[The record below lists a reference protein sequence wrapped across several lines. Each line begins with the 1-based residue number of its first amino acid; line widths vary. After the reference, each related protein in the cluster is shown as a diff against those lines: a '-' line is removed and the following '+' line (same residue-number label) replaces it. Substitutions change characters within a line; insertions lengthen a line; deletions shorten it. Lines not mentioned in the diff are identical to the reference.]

1 MRSGETPVFEN
12 RLLIERIPCGDVS
25 PAFESNRIIL
35 EFPLFDNDPV
45 VSTIKSIFNNF
56 YFQ

>member
-12 RLLIERIPCGDVS
+12 RLLIECIPCGDVS

-35 EFPLFDNDPV
+35 EFTLFENDPV
-45 VSTIKSIFNNF
+45 VSTIKSKLNIF